1 MITQQWSVTHNMDL
15 IWKID
20 NMTTEGEHKYV
31 RIIHYT
37 VSGTDE
43 NNKTASIKGA
53 VGFKFRDGTEDD
65 YIDFNS
71 INKETTI
78 SWIKQALT
86 PVVLDGDGKKTDT
99 DAWPEIETSIKMDIK
114 QKIKENQTNLPS
126 AITTP

>member
-1 MITQQWSVTHNMDL
+1 MDL

-43 NNKTASIKGA
+43 NNNTGLIKGA

-65 YIDFNS
+65 YIDFNN
-71 INKETTI
+71 INKETAI

-86 PVVLDGDGKKTDT
+86 PVVLDDDRKETDI
-99 DAWPEIETSIKMDIK
+99 DAWSEIEMSIKMDIK
-114 QKIKENQTNLPS
+114 QNIKESQTNLPS

>member
-1 MITQQWSVTHNMDL
+1 MDNMDL
-15 IWKID
+15 TWKID

-43 NNKTASIKGA
+43 NNNTGSIKGA

-71 INKETTI
+71 IDKETAI

-86 PVVLDGDGKKTDT
+86 PVVLDDDGNETDI
-99 DAWPEIETSIKMDIK
+99 DVWFEIEQGIKI
-114 QKIKENQTNLPS
+114 QIQEKIKENPTNMPS
-126 AITTP
+126 AITTLENA

>member
-1 MITQQWSVTHNMDL
+1 MTQQWSVTHNMNL
-15 IWKID
+15 TWTID

-43 NNKTASIKGA
+43 NNNTGSIKGA

-71 INKETTI
+71 IDKETAI
-78 SWIKQALT
+78 SWIKKALT
-86 PVVLDGDGKKTDT
+86 PVVLDDNGNETDIDT
-99 DAWPEIETSIKMDIK
+99 WSEVEQGIKI
-114 QKIKENQTNLPS
+114 QIQEKIKENQTNLPS

>member
-1 MITQQWSVTHNMDL
+1 MDL

-43 NNKTASIKGA
+43 NNNTGSIKGA

-65 YIDFNS
+65 YIDFNN
-71 INKETTI
+71 INKETAI

-86 PVVLDGDGKKTDT
+86 PVVLDDDRKETDI
-99 DAWPEIETSIKMDIK
+99 DAWSEIEMSIKMDIK
-114 QKIKENQTNLPS
+114 QNIKESQTNLPS

>member
-1 MITQQWSVTHNMDL
+1 MDNMDL

-20 NMTTEGEHKYV
+20 NMITEGEHKYV

-43 NNKTASIKGA
+43 NNNTGSIKGA

-71 INKETTI
+71 IDKETAI

-86 PVVLDGDGKKTDT
+86 PVILDNDGNETDIN
-99 DAWPEIETSIKMDIK
+99 AWSEIEQGIKIEI
-114 QKIKENQTNLPS
+114 QENIKENQTNLPS

>member
-1 MITQQWSVTHNMDL
+1 MNLTWT
-15 IWKID
+15 ID

-43 NNKTASIKGA
+43 NNNTGSIKGA

-65 YIDFNS
+65 YIDFNN
-71 INKETTI
+71 IDKETAI
-78 SWIKQALT
+78 SWIKKALT
-86 PVVLDGDGKKTDT
+86 PVVLDDNGNETDI
-99 DAWPEIETSIKMDIK
+99 DAWSEVEQGIKI
-114 QKIKENQTNLPS
+114 QIQEKIKENQTNLPS

>member
-1 MITQQWSVTHNMDL
+1 MDNMDL
-15 IWKID
+15 TWKID

-43 NNKTASIKGA
+43 NNNTGSIKGA

-71 INKETTI
+71 IDKETAI

-86 PVVLDGDGKKTDT
+86 PVVLDDDRKETDI
-99 DAWPEIETSIKMDIK
+99 DAWSEIEMSIKMDIK
-114 QKIKENQTNLPS
+114 QNIKESQTNLPS

>member
-1 MITQQWSVTHNMDL
+1 MNLTWT
-15 IWKID
+15 ID

-43 NNKTASIKGA
+43 NNNTGSIKGA

-65 YIDFNS
+65 YINFNS
-71 INKETTI
+71 IDNETAI

-86 PVVLDGDGKKTDT
+86 PVVLDDDGNETDINP
-99 DAWPEIETSIKMDIK
+99 WSEIEMSMKMDIQ

-126 AITTP
+126 AMTTT

>member
-1 MITQQWSVTHNMDL
+1 MNLQWT
-15 IWKID
+15 ID

-43 NNKTASIKGA
+43 NNNTSSIKGA
-53 VGFKFRDGTEDD
+53 VGFRFRNGTEDD

-71 INKETTI
+71 IDNETAI

-86 PVVLDGDGKKTDT
+86 PVVLDDDGNETDIN
-99 DAWPEIETSIKMDIK
+99 AWSEIEQGIKI
-114 QKIKENQTNLPS
+114 QIQEKINETKTNLPS

>member
-1 MITQQWSVTHNMDL
+1 MDL

-20 NMTTEGEHKYV
+20 NMITEGEHKYV

-43 NNKTASIKGA
+43 NNNTGSIKGA

-71 INKETTI
+71 IDKETAI

-86 PVVLDGDGKKTDT
+86 PVILDNDGNETDIN
-99 DAWPEIETSIKMDIK
+99 AWSEIEQGIKIEI
-114 QKIKENQTNLPS
+114 QENIKENQTNLPS
-126 AITTP
+126 GMIE

>member
-1 MITQQWSVTHNMDL
+1 MDNMDL
-15 IWKID
+15 TWKID

-43 NNKTASIKGA
+43 NNNTGSIKGA

-71 INKETTI
+71 IDKETAI

-86 PVVLDGDGKKTDT
+86 PVILDDDGKETDI
-99 DAWPEIETSIKMDIK
+99 DAWPEIEMTMKMNIQ
-114 QKIKENQTNLPS
+114 QKINETKTNLPS
-126 AITTP
+126 GIIE